1 MSPIAVCFGQ
11 PRSGCPFFADT
22 MTERVVFHLHRLVSE
37 QPSYLMR
44 SGMALIECQAVV
56 AFKREGRKV
65 LIYYCICYPPDA
77 GGSCLEP
84 VNAGQIFIAKLNHT
98 RRLAKYLTN

>member
-84 VNAGQIFIAKLNHT
+84 VNAGQIFIAKLKHT